1 LANPLLLSYT
11 PSLQT
16 FYRTPKDDE
25 QNPGEHGFAFR
36 QNAFPKAQFRKNEIS
51 QTLLKLTSAL

>member
-1 LANPLLLSYT
+1 MANPLSLSYT

-25 QNPGEHGFAFR
+25 QNLGEHGFAFR
-36 QNAFPKAQFRKNEIS
+36 HTALPKAQFRKNGLS

>member
-1 LANPLLLSYT
+1 LANPVSLSHT

-25 QNPGEHGFAFR
+25 QNLDEHGFAFR
-36 QNAFPKAQFRKNEIS
+36 HTAFPEA
-51 QTLLKLTSAL
+51 